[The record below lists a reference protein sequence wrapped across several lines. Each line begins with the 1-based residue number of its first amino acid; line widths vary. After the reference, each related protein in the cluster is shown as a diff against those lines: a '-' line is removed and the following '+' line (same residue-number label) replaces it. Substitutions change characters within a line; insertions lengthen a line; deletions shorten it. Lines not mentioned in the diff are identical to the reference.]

1 MTKWG
6 YTGGGLGKNGNG
18 ITSPIKA
25 TPAERTSP
33 KQELYP
39 RNTVLII
46 GDSMLNGIEEERL
59 KKFKAKV
66 VPCPGATIKDIYK
79 RITPLLKKA
88 PAKIIIHV
96 GTNDTPFKPSQEVVK
111 ELSLLQ
117 KYIENNLPGGKVLL
131 SSPIMR
137 IDNKLANGTIKEIN
151 IALESLPNI
160 ILNNKIDAFCLG
172 RKGLHLNR
180 KGSGKLATNFI
191 SEMQCV

>member
-1 MTKWG
+1 M
-6 YTGGGLGKNGNG
+6 
-18 ITSPIKA
+18 
-25 TPAERTSP
+25 
-33 KQELYP
+33 
-39 RNTVLII
+39 
-46 GDSMLNGIEEERL
+46 
-59 KKFKAKV
+59 
-66 VPCPGATIKDIYK
+66 
-79 RITPLLKKA
+79 
-88 PAKIIIHV
+88 
-96 GTNDTPFKPSQEVVK
+96 
-111 ELSLLQ
+111 
-117 KYIENNLPGGKVLL
+117 L